1 MVMKGLEVAV
11 RYPTRPLGPSRDL
24 DLLAEEPDA
33 AQHALIGAGF
43 VELQTG
49 HDYSKNS
56 TCPAGMA
63 RGSAR
68 RRAPSAP
75 KLPALSEAAAARR
88 TVGDGRS
95 ERDRHR
101 RLARASASCARIVA
115 RRPRMDSHRLG
126 RLGDLIDLA
135 VMLPPDRRVEADALA
150 RRWGW
155 ERMWGTALAVAD
167 ALLAGGPPAVAL
179 RTWAR
184 HLPEVR
190 ELSVL
195 ENHIS
200 RLTAPAF
207 ALPPRQAAREVGL
220 AMRDTVA
227 RDRDERWSSKLY
239 RSALAARDAFRD
251 SHTTT
256 VASARIRGAGERH
269 GGTERHAGVTDTVTR
284 GLPTRR
290 SHKLPA
296 MGTDS
301 VAWRARRECRY
312 DPSSRHGDDP
322 GERRLAA
329 GRRRGRAAQRRQQR
343 VPQSQ

>member
-1 MVMKGLEVAV
+1 MWARIAELVDRAPSLDVLRAHRLQFLAASLWRERGSMIPPELADEVRLAATTTVAAPVLLSRAKAAYHGRLMLMKGLEVAV
-11 RYPTRPLGPSRDL
+11 RYPDPASRSFTDL

-49 HDYSKNS
+49 RDYSGEQHLAPLAWPGVPLVVELHRRPN
-56 TCPAGMA
+56 CPPYLRPPPRDELLGMA
-63 RGSAR
+63 VPSETGIDGLL
-68 RRAPSAP
+68 APAP
-75 KLPALSEAAAARR
+75 AAHALLLAAHAW
-88 TVGDGRS
+88 T
-95 ERDRHR
+95 HN
-101 RLARASASCARIVA
+101 
-115 RRPRMDSHRLG
+115 RLG

-135 VMLPPDRRVEADALA
+135 VMLTPDKRVEADALA

-155 ERMWGTALAVAD
+155 ERMWGTALSVAD

-195 ENHIS
+195 ENHIT

-251 SHTTT
+251 TSH
-256 VASARIRGAGERH
+256 H
-269 GGTERHAGVTDTVTR
+269 D
-284 GLPTRR
+284 RR
-290 SHKLPA
+290 VGSYP
-296 MGTDS
+296 
-301 VAWRARRECRY
+301 WRR
-312 DPSSRHGDDP
+312 
-322 GERRLAA
+322 
-329 GRRRGRAAQRRQQR
+329 
-343 VPQSQ
+343 

>member
-1 MVMKGLEVAV
+1 MAPPYGREIMWARIAELVDRAPSLDVLRAHRLQFLAASLWRERGSMIPPELADEVRLAATTTVAAPVLLSRAKAAYHGRLMLMKGLEVAV
-11 RYPTRPLGPSRDL
+11 RYPDPASRSFTDL

-49 HDYSKNS
+49 RDYSGEQHLAPLAWPGVPLVVELHRRPN
-56 TCPAGMA
+56 CPPYLRPPPRDELFGMA
-63 RGSAR
+63 VPSETGIDGLL
-68 RRAPSAP
+68 APAP
-75 KLPALSEAAAARR
+75 AAHALLLAAHAW
-88 TVGDGRS
+88 T
-95 ERDRHR
+95 HN
-101 RLARASASCARIVA
+101 
-115 RRPRMDSHRLG
+115 RLG

-135 VMLPPDRRVEADALA
+135 VMLTPDRRVEADALA

-155 ERMWGTALAVAD
+155 ERMWGTALSVAD

-195 ENHIS
+195 ENHIT

-251 SHTTT
+251 TSH
-256 VASARIRGAGERH
+256 H
-269 GGTERHAGVTDTVTR
+269 D
-284 GLPTRR
+284 RR
-290 SHKLPA
+290 VGSYP
-296 MGTDS
+296 
-301 VAWRARRECRY
+301 WRR
-312 DPSSRHGDDP
+312 
-322 GERRLAA
+322 
-329 GRRRGRAAQRRQQR
+329 
-343 VPQSQ
+343 